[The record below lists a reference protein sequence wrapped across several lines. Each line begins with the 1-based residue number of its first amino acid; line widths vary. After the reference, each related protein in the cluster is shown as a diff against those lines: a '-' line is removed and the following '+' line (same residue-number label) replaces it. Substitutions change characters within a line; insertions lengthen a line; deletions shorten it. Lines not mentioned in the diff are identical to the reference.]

1 MQMPRNR
8 SSVQETGQD
17 AGYTLIEL
25 LISLTI
31 LALLLAMVPST
42 LRVGKRAWET
52 PGGLEDAPAAAAF
65 AFAGQQLKSALA
77 IYERDTN
84 GLPQLIFEGMPGRV
98 SFVAEL
104 ATGPAGG
111 GLYRIDVGLPRSQ
124 TAATSGPAL
133 RLTLYRPEAQLD
145 QLKTEERDFGSAY
158 SDVTFKY
165 FGSPAPDAPA
175 QWQSTWSRRDRLPD
189 IVDMVAAARAPARAA
204 GAQFRAELKLRPIL

>member
-1 MQMPRNR
+1 MLRPRDQNPLH
-8 SSVQETGQD
+8 D

-42 LRVGKRAWET
+42 LRLGKRAWET

-65 AFAGQQLKSALA
+65 AFAGQQLTSALA

-84 GLPQLIFEGMPGRV
+84 GLPHLVFEGTPERV

-104 ATGPAGG
+104 ATGPSGG
-111 GLYRIDVGLPRSQ
+111 GLYRIDVGLPGSQ
-124 TAATSGPAL
+124 PTATSGPAL
-133 RLTLYRPEAQLD
+133 RLALFRSDAKLD
-145 QLKTEERDFGSAY
+145 KLKAEERDLGGTY
-158 SDVTFKY
+158 SNVTFKY

-175 QWQSTWSRRDRLPD
+175 QWQSTWPRADRLPD
-189 IVDMVAAARAPARAA
+189 IIDMVAASRAPAKDPD
-204 GAQFRAELKLRPIL
+204 AQFRAELKLRPIL